1 MVISFTQLMV
11 QLELRPEIEAQL
23 AAEAQARGL
32 TLDRYIEE
40 LVTASA
46 EEEARL
52 NDALRQGLQEIAE
65 GKTRPAREVFSELR
79 DEYGIRG

>member
-1 MVISFTQLMV
+1 MI

-32 TLDRYIEE
+32 ALDRYVEAI
-40 LVTASA
+40 VTANA

-52 NDALRQGLQEIAE
+52 SQALQQGLNDISA
-65 GKTRPAREVFSELR
+65 GATRPARQVFAELR
-79 DEYGIRG
+79 EEYGIRD